1 MFRGDD
7 QDFTLTFTKLNGTV
21 QEAQDITGWTIW
33 FTAKLEESDTD
44 ASAKF
49 QKSTAASAG
58 IVLTDPTGGIATL
71 SIAEADTSDLRNETI
86 LYYDVQV
93 KDGAD
98 KIVTTEKGTLT
109 VQVDITRTTTT
120 S

>member
-7 QDFTLTFTKLNGTV
+7 TDFTLTFSKIDGT
-21 QEAQDITGWTIW
+21 AQDITGWTIW
-33 FTAKLEESDTD
+33 FTAKIAESDAD
-44 ASAKF
+44 EQAKF
-49 QKSTAASAG
+49 QKSTAAGAG
-58 IVLTDPTGGIATL
+58 IVLTTPAEGIATV
-71 SIAEADTSDLRNETI
+71 SILEADTSDLRNETV

-109 VQVDITRTTTT
+109 VQVDITRATT
-120 S
+120 